1 MPQLQELQAVPTNV
15 EYFLTPC
22 PVFLLHF
29 SYSHLPSFYFHIFSN
44 IINPVIIIESTGKGL
59 KIENFFTISE
69 FAKLRNININSL
81 RYYEKLGLLKPAF
94 IDEKTN
100 YRYYKAEQL
109 TVLDKIILCINLGI
123 PLKEMIKYID
133 SEGNLHSKEL
143 LEHGRLVAQDRMNQL
158 QNTLNFIDFSLKS
171 IESNK
176 EFVNKKDTYLRPLD
190 ERRIITSDLFVSP
203 MSIKEVVSQVSEIYK
218 TAQEKELF
226 PILPAGQLFQVDAS
240 GTIRYRLFLQIMD
253 QEKELPNI
261 TTLPA
266 GIYSCMQ
273 VELNASTNLAQLIRD
288 NAADDEYAS
297 IIVDNIIL
305 DKYSYGCRPSEL
317 QKLQVQH

>member
-1 MPQLQELQAVPTNV
+1 M
-15 EYFLTPC
+15 
-22 PVFLLHF
+22 
-29 SYSHLPSFYFHIFSN
+29 
-44 IINPVIIIESTGKGL
+44 
-59 KIENFFTISE
+59 ENFFTISE